1 MASLRVLGSIGK
13 SFWVTWPVPIALMVS
28 AGAGRL
34 PGARSGLMMMVARA
48 LATAWVVAQIASIMV
63 VVLARS
69 SDVVVVLLEKDW
81 VIRATH
87 WLYQGRTDV
96 RSTNSKDAL
105 YQPFYTTFAYIY

>member
-1 MASLRVLGSIGK
+1 
-13 SFWVTWPVPIALMVS
+13 
-28 AGAGRL
+28 
-34 PGARSGLMMMVARA
+34 
-48 LATAWVVAQIASIMV
+48 MV